1 MHGSSEQNV
10 SIGYFWTDFM
20 RQKWEKMS
28 LKVVL
33 EVIKWKK
40 KEKYHT
46 VRTIPNSKKKDRRK
60 RLNRYPN
67 NTNIRLVL
75 FPDMI
80 LVDQWKKMAELA

>member
-40 KEKYHT
+40 KKNTTLSEQFQ
-46 VRTIPNSKKKDRRK
+46 ILKKRSEEE
-60 RLNRYPN
+60 
-67 NTNIRLVL
+67 
-75 FPDMI
+75 
-80 LVDQWKKMAELA
+80 A